1 MEAAIFATRAA
12 AAARCASERA
22 SGSPRTRRISRCA
35 SRPFRSSASTS
46 ASTSSSWTSTNAD
59 ARTKLSRGAVRRGCM
74 FRFGMKS
81 SLHQRGQTYNAI
93 GDDGRN
99 TFYPVVGGILPTL
112 LATRRVRTRSS
123 AWASTRLACNRQC
136 DWRSTPYAKEDERRK
151 DARRQ

>member
-1 MEAAIFATRAA
+1 MDAAIFAILAA

-74 FRFGMKS
+74 FRFGMQS

-93 GDDGRN
+93 GDDGRSRS
-99 TFYPVVGGILPTL
+99 GGDRSLPPRPHQVL
-112 LATRRVRTRSS
+112 GLASS
-123 AWASTRLACNRQC
+123 RLACNRER
-136 DWRSTPYAKEDERRK
+136 DWHRTPYAEEDERRN